1 MEIDA
6 RGSEKSLSFCCLKID
21 NVFCVSRLTR
31 EDIGCFITSS
41 KYSFDEAI
49 DIIKEYFNGK
59 PTDKQLRHYIAYI
72 AVSSFYWFLWAIN
85 QEIQGKSIGEYLY
98 IWYNHTKEY
107 ADYALKLYE
116 QE

>member
-1 MEIDA
+1 MYLIDWEYSA
-6 RGSEKSLSFCCLKID
+6 MSDPAGDL
-21 NVFCVSRLTR
+21 
-31 EDIGCFITSS
+31 GCFITCS
-41 KYSFDEAI
+41 KYSFDEAV
-49 DIIKEYFNGK
+49 DIIKEYFSGN
-59 PTDKQLRHYIAYI
+59 PTAKELRHYIAYV

-116 QE
+116 RGDSDE